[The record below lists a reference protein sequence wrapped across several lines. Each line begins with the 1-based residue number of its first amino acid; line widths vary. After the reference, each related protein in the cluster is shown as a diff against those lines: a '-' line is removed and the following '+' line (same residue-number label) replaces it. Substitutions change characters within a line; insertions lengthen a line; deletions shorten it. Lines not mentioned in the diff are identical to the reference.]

1 MAGSHGR
8 RRTHERTTNDSD
20 VIIGSAG
27 RGKMGSRPLATKRCN
42 LDRLCLHSKLIKDV
56 CAKELAEALKTNK
69 TTDLFLK
76 RNGIITAVDAEELA
90 EALRIFL

>member
-1 MAGSHGR
+1 MDEGVPISVR
-8 RRTHERTTNDSD
+8 RMTVMSSSDLLEEGKWVLNRLRQND
-20 VIIGSAG
+20 
-27 RGKMGSRPLATKRCN
+27 AT